1 MTATTLLNSKYSL
14 FKIGLV
20 LVVVGSIWIWITFSG
35 SEKIS
40 YTIRLDPK
48 EIFTQSL
55 DLTKKGYGYYTILM
69 PDYSSQKVSVQI
81 FNPHGDIISDKEIST
96 KMSVN
101 YFEFDYGGKYS
112 LKITNLSEKSVSV
125 DLDFGNLREPELKIP
140 MIISFSGMGLI
151 IFSAY
156 RRLSNHR
163 TAHPEENIS

>member
-40 YTIRLDPK
+40 YVTFLGPK
-48 EIFTQSL
+48 EISTRSL
-55 DLTKKGYGYYTILM
+55 DLAKKGYGYYAILM
-69 PDYSSQKVSVQI
+69 PDYSSQIVLVRI
-81 FNPHGDIISDKEIST
+81 FSPHGDIISDKEIST

-101 YFEFDYGGKYS
+101 YFEFAYSGKYTI
-112 LKITNLSEKSVSV
+112 KITNLSEKAVTV
-125 DLDFGNLREPELKIP
+125 DLDFGNLRESELKIL
-140 MIISFSGMGLI
+140 MIISFSGIGLI
-151 IFSAY
+151 VFSAY
-156 RRLSNHR
+156 RRLGHK